1 MKTLLRVAASTAVS
15 LSMGAV
21 AFGQH
26 YVQTNL
32 QANTSGA
39 AEATDP
45 NLVNAW
51 GLTDP
56 HFRQRLVGVRQ

>member
-45 NLVNAW
+45 NLVNAS
-51 GLTDP
+51 GTDP
-56 HFRQRLVGVRQ
+56 HFGQRSLK